1 MRIGVIDKC
10 ALVTEEVWR
19 RKNAY
24 EAQPNNSRK
33 LVATAD
39 LQPVRRRGEPLKRTR
54 EGFEDADPGRKGMV
68 YSWVEGDGAYTGDGS
83 GNGSPEPKAEERFP
97 RRPKPL
103 PLNIGKMDPA
113 YTVRGHLHWV
123 GVMWDW
129 GWEGK
134 RDPPSCLC
142 RDLGVLTFTR
152 SPPWLRHPDSIPEA
166 VCFALLGIFGFVY

>member
-24 EAQPNNSRK
+24 EAQPNTSRK
-33 LVATAD
+33 LVATAE

-54 EGFEDADPGRKGMV
+54 SGFEDADPGRKGMV
-68 YSWVEGDGAYTGDGS
+68 YSWVEGDGGYSNDGS
-83 GNGSPEPKAEERFP
+83 GTGSPDPMAEERFP

-134 RDPPSCLC
+134 RKSTSVAFVEI
-142 RDLGVLTFTR
+142 REELTFV
-152 SPPWLRHPDSIPEA
+152 SQ
-166 VCFALLGIFGFVY
+166 CFSVKVSTAYALLVLDYCLSLDSNF